1 MKNGTQVKPVHI
13 SKTVD
18 RSVDVSVN
26 PYKEALT
33 QEVDGHLH
41 EEPSLEM
48 KKCDLAWSILSTV
61 IDYTTTKDNGPYV
74 EMNTSNLYN
83 KLQEDEQLISGDS
96 SDQWDERFEEVTCSL
111 HYSHKFDDTN
121 DVSTTYL
128 GSYMAKDEPRTFPVD
143 NHVPFDGRG
152 MSKAYLSNGTPMK
165 LFFDSGASRSYLSK
179 RFYDS
184 NPVLHDMP
192 KFVTTCT
199 GIRIGNGSIVPAL
212 FVIPILFMAC
222 GHTFEI
228 FTIVAEIDDD
238 MDLVFG
244 FKNMVETEG
253 MLNTRTGEYDFIG
266 RSIPIFPQNDLDV
279 RPGEK
284 AYIKVKAPFC
294 DKLSGMICAKFF
306 SRDMVYTLRV
316 KFQDNQGIVQFRNG
330 SNETAQLRKDKAV
343 GILDLRSI
351 GYFKVGYQKMVNMAE
366 SSKTFKMY
374 HYRQIKSE
382 AKTENW
388 STSDQYMRITG
399 RYGNEKSRKTQEGE
413 TQSEL
418 GRKSDPHP
426 WLTEDD
432 PRRHQTD
439 EEILYEKIDLSN
451 SALSRKERTR
461 LMKMLIKYRDA
472 FSLRDEIGECPNLK
486 ADIKVIDDSPFFV
499 RPFPISENDKPFMDD
514 QMERLVSLGILS
526 KNSTSHTSPVMLI
539 TRKLTKDKRPVVDF
553 RLLNTRILRR
563 NTSIPLMSDV
573 LSILGNSECEV
584 VSCVDIKDAYHSIRL
599 TEMSKEYCGILP
611 YFGSP
616 IYRYEV
622 LPMGIACAPQI
633 WMDYITLILNELED
647 KKKYIAIMDDLLIHS
662 TKADHWKLLEQL
674 LKSMC
679 KNGLRLSPKK
689 CQLFK
694 TNLIYMGNE
703 FTITK
708 RTMTITP
715 LRSRTEAITKIPT
728 PRTPKQCKSFCGVVN
743 YLSLFCPDLQKL
755 LKPIVELTRKERPFI
770 WGDAQEKAFREVKL
784 RLKNPPVLHLPKAEG
799 RFILYSDTSIEGT
812 GSSLWQIQEGKPKL
826 IGYASKTLPEA
837 CSRYSVTEL
846 EMTGLLVNMNLWKN
860 LLKHRE
866 FDAAVDHAA
875 VAQIMKAKTEPAT
888 TRIMRLLDRLS
899 AYSFNLY
906 YVKGR
911 DMILSDYL
919 SRHRQKDLDPSELIP
934 ISFCCL
940 KTYRSIIE
948 NRIGEE
954 IFCIKTRAS
963 AKASGETVGEVHGAD
978 KPLDPNYKPEHQ
990 SKSKLPSVTGKLS
1003 PEKVIRKPISQT
1015 PSRHTPKR
1023 LATPKSVRIQSE
1035 VVSDVAI
1042 PDSNSTPK
1050 RTPIMVH
1057 GGARPK
1063 TPMMVKTPLAPSTRP
1078 PLTPPHTHLQTPP
1091 YVPRKIL
1098 SSTPPDIGEKN
1109 MNIHDK
1115 IIKEAEEKISGFDKK
1130 MQELEEQN
1138 RKIFHP
1144 PPIEG
1149 IDIGGADGLEIL
1161 DPEIRIPTE
1170 EDFVLP
1176 PPLESL
1182 LDKAKMAYKFLP
1194 KQGDIDRLIAKI
1206 NKKVLRDTNLCVD
1219 LRDLKAAYL
1228 TSPHFRDIY
1237 LYLLQNRMPLG
1248 KGAAKRLDQN
1258 ARNYLI
1264 LDGLLFKILE
1274 NGEGNLDTVL
1284 CIPTS
1289 KVHILLNAYHSSI
1302 LGGHTGITKCY
1313 HTISQ
1318 RFYCPNLAEN
1328 LRAYITGC
1336 HVCQLFKKG
1345 KDLKRPYQ
1353 KRINLN
1359 VPAMTKISMDIKQ
1372 MPANK
1377 GYSHILVL
1385 LCEVTNYMVALPLMS
1400 TRTPHILD
1408 AFQRGYLAYFGPPTH
1423 IICDQDP
1430 AFTSSLMEAFVTQ
1443 LNIKIVLVSPTN
1455 HQSLQAEHGIKSL
1468 SGLLVKHLS
1477 TVWSW
1482 HSVLPY
1488 SMLCYNGYS
1497 SPNLNGYS
1505 PYELVFGHK
1514 MTLSHELEIKVDT
1527 VVSGTFKDYYEK
1539 LKKNLQYMGERLQKF
1554 RSQRLDLLNKDRE
1567 YQAFEVG
1574 QIVYMFQA
1582 RGSVVETG
1590 SRKIR
1595 CNYIGPLVIFKAVG
1609 PNQFLLMSLDG
1620 LVYPHLIEQSRLK
1633 AGTIWTTK
1641 GNVNNLADLRKALST
1656 GLSIGAN

>member
-1 MKNGTQVKPVHI
+1 
-13 SKTVD
+13 
-18 RSVDVSVN
+18 
-26 PYKEALT
+26 
-33 QEVDGHLH
+33 
-41 EEPSLEM
+41 
-48 KKCDLAWSILSTV
+48 
-61 IDYTTTKDNGPYV
+61 
-74 EMNTSNLYN
+74 
-83 KLQEDEQLISGDS
+83 
-96 SDQWDERFEEVTCSL
+96 
-111 HYSHKFDDTN
+111 
-121 DVSTTYL
+121 
-128 GSYMAKDEPRTFPVD
+128 
-143 NHVPFDGRG
+143 
-152 MSKAYLSNGTPMK
+152 MK

-244 FKNMVETEG
+244 FKNMVETKG

-279 RPGEK
+279 SAGEK
-284 AYIKVKAPFC
+284 AYIEVKAPFC
-294 DKLSGMICAKFF
+294 DKLSGMICTKFF

-316 KFQDNQGIVQFRNG
+316 KFQDNQGVVQFKNG
-330 SNETAQLRKDKAV
+330 SNEIVQLRKDKAV

-351 GYFKVGYQKMVNMAE
+351 GCFRVGYQKMVNMAE

-374 HYRQIKSE
+374 HYKQIKCE
-382 AKTENW
+382 AKTENRP
-388 STSDQYMRITG
+388 TSDQYMRITG
-399 RYGNEKSRKTQEGE
+399 RYGNEKSRKIQDSGK
-413 TQSEL
+413 QSEL
-418 GRKSDPHP
+418 GRKPDPYP
-426 WLTEDD
+426 WLAEDD

-486 ADIKVIDDSPFFV
+486 ADIKVIADSPFFL
-499 RPFPISENDKPFMDD
+499 RPFSISENDKPFMDD

-633 WMDYITLILNELED
+633 WMDYITLILSELED

-662 TKADHWKLLEQL
+662 TKTDHWILLEQL

-715 LRSRTEAITKIPT
+715 LRSRTEAINKIPT

-743 YLSLFCPDLQKL
+743 YLSFFCPDLQKL
-755 LKPIVELTRKERPFI
+755 LKPIVELTRKGRPFI

-784 RLKNPPVLHLPKAEG
+784 RLKNPPVLHLPKADG

-812 GSSLWQIQEGKPKL
+812 GSSLWQIQGGKPKL

-875 VAQIMKAKTEPAT
+875 VAQIMKANTEPAT

-919 SRHRQKDLDPSELIP
+919 SRHRKKDLDPSELIP

-940 KTYRSIIE
+940 KTYRSIIDD
-948 NRIGEE
+948 RVGEE

-963 AKASGETVGEVHGAD
+963 AKASGEIVGEVHGAD

-990 SKSKLPSVTGKLS
+990 SKSKLPSVTGKL
-1003 PEKVIRKPISQT
+1003 PPKKVIRKPISQT
-1015 PSRHTPKR
+1015 PSRDTPRR
-1023 LATPKSVRIQSE
+1023 LVTPKSVRIQSE
-1035 VVSDVAI
+1035 VDSDMTI
-1042 PDSNSTPK
+1042 PDSKSTPK

-1063 TPMMVKTPLAPSTRP
+1063 TPMMAKTPLAPSTKP
-1078 PLTPPHTHLQTPP
+1078 PHTPPHIPPNTHLQTPP
-1091 YVPRKIL
+1091 YVPRRIL
-1098 SSTPPDIGEKN
+1098 SSTPSETSGKN
-1109 MNIHDK
+1109 MNIHDQ
-1115 IIKEAEEKISGFDKK
+1115 IVKEAEEKISGIDEK

-1149 IDIGGADGLEIL
+1149 IDIGGTDGLEIL

-1176 PPLESL
+1176 PPLQSL

-1219 LRDLKAAYL
+1219 LRDLKATYL

-1237 LYLLQNRMPLG
+1237 LYLLQNRIPLG

-1258 ARNYLI
+1258 ARNFLI

-1274 NGEGNLDTVL
+1274 NGEGNLDAVL

-1302 LGGHTGITKCY
+1302 LEGHTGITKCY

-1336 HVCQLFKKG
+1336 HVFQLFKKG

-1359 VPAMTKISMDIKQ
+1359 VPATTKISMDIKQ
-1372 MPANK
+1372 MPVNK

-1400 TRTPHILD
+1400 ARTPHILD
-1408 AFQRGYLAYFGPPTH
+1408 AFQKGYLAYFGPPTH

-1430 AFTSSLMEAFVTQ
+1430 AFTSSLMEAFVT
-1443 LNIKIVLVSPTN
+1443 
-1455 HQSLQAEHGIKSL
+1455 
-1468 SGLLVKHLS
+1468 
-1477 TVWSW
+1477 
-1482 HSVLPY
+1482 
-1488 SMLCYNGYS
+1488 
-1497 SPNLNGYS
+1497 
-1505 PYELVFGHK
+1505 
-1514 MTLSHELEIKVDT
+1514 
-1527 VVSGTFKDYYEK
+1527 
-1539 LKKNLQYMGERLQKF
+1539 
-1554 RSQRLDLLNKDRE
+1554 
-1567 YQAFEVG
+1567 
-1574 QIVYMFQA
+1574 
-1582 RGSVVETG
+1582 
-1590 SRKIR
+1590 
-1595 CNYIGPLVIFKAVG
+1595 
-1609 PNQFLLMSLDG
+1609 
-1620 LVYPHLIEQSRLK
+1620 
-1633 AGTIWTTK
+1633 
-1641 GNVNNLADLRKALST
+1641 
-1656 GLSIGAN
+1656 